1 MKLKPAAGLGGV
13 VLLAFFAGSV
23 AAKDLPVT
31 PTIRQ
36 AGVLAISGNLAYAP
50 FGYLDASG
58 KPAGLDVDLANA
70 ASDALGVKLD
80 IIPIPFANMIPSL
93 VSGRTSVAW
102 TTFSVTPE
110 RLKQVEFVTY
120 LSASTVF
127 VTTAEKA
134 PQFPSKESLCGSR
147 IAVQTGSLANDVIER
162 LSDECRKE
170 GKHEIRKA
178 IYPEQK
184 DTIQAVLTGRV
195 DGRFDDSTA
204 AAYLETQTKGR
215 LKVTP
220 GAYFPT
226 PIGIAVRKGDTVT
239 AEMMRATFQ
248 RLIDNGTYG
257 TILKKYNMSGSA
269 IIKSQIISNDAQIQ
283 Q

>member
-1 MKLKPAAGLGGV
+1 MKQKPTVCLSGM
-13 VLLAFFAGSV
+13 VLLAFFARPV
-23 AAKDLPVT
+23 LAKDLPT
-31 PTIRQ
+31 SPTVQQ
-36 AGVLAISGNLAYAP
+36 AGVLTIAGNLAYAP
-50 FGYLDASG
+50 FGYIDAAG
-58 KPAGLDVDLANA
+58 KPAGMDVDLANA

-80 IIPIPFANMIPSL
+80 IVPIPFSNMIPSL
-93 VSGRTSVAW
+93 VSGRTTVAW

-110 RLKQVEFVTY
+110 RLKQVDFVTY

-134 PQFPSKESLCGSR
+134 AKFPSKESLCGSQ
-147 IAVQTGSLANDVIER
+147 IAVQTGSMANDVIER
-162 LSDECRKE
+162 LSDECHKE
-170 GKHEIRKA
+170 GKPDIHKV

-215 LKVTP
+215 LKITP

-226 PIGIAVRKGDTVT
+226 PIGIAVKKGDTET

-248 RLIDNGTYG
+248 HLIDNGTYG

-269 IIKSQIISNDAQIQ
+269 IIKSQIISNETQIQ

>member
-1 MKLKPAAGLGGV
+1 VKVKPATSIGGV
-13 VLLAFFAGSV
+13 VLIVFFAGSA
-23 AAKDLPVT
+23 AAKDLPVA
-31 PTIRQ
+31 PTIKQ
-36 AGVLAISGNLAYAP
+36 AGILTISGNLAYAP
-50 FGYLDASG
+50 FGYLDAAG
-58 KPAGLDVDLANA
+58 KPAGMDVDLANA
-70 ASDALGVKLD
+70 ATDALGVKLD

-110 RLKQVEFVTY
+110 RLKQVDFVTY

-134 PQFPSKESLCGSR
+134 QKFPSKESLCGSE
-147 IAVQTGSLANDVIER
+147 IAVQTGSMANDVIER

-170 GKHEIRKA
+170 GRPVIRKA

-195 DGRFDDSTA
+195 DGRLDDSTA

-226 PIGIAVRKGDTVT
+226 PIGIAVKKGDTAT

-248 RLIDNGTYG
+248 HLIDNGTYG

-269 IIKSQIISNDAQIQ
+269 ITKSQIISNAAQIQ

>member
-1 MKLKPAAGLGGV
+1 MKNKPAAPVGSV
-13 VLLAFFAGSV
+13 VLIMFFAGSV
-23 AAKDLPVT
+23 TAKELPVA
-31 PTIRQ
+31 PPIKQ
-36 AGVLAISGNLAYAP
+36 AGVLTISGNLAYAP
-50 FGYLDASG
+50 FGYLDAAG
-58 KPAGLDVDLANA
+58 KPAGMDVDLAYA
-70 ASDALGVKLD
+70 ATNALGIKLD

-110 RLKQVEFVTY
+110 RLKQVDFVTY

-134 PQFPSKESLCGSR
+134 QKFPSKESLCGSQV
-147 IAVQTGSLANDVIER
+147 AVQTGSLANDVVER

-170 GKHEIRKA
+170 GRPVIRKA

-215 LKVTP
+215 LRVTP

-226 PIGIAVRKGDTVT
+226 PIGIAVKKGDAAT

-248 RLIDNGTYG
+248 HLIDNGTYG
-257 TILKKYNMSGSA
+257 TILKKYNMSGSG
-269 IIKSQIISNDAQIQ
+269 ITRSQIISNAAQIQ